1 MLDRLVG
8 AADQPRLDAEAH
20 RGEQR
25 LQLLW
30 LVELEVER
38 EALLLTN
45 FPP

>member
-8 AADQPRLDAEAH
+8 AADQPRLNAKA
-20 RGEQR
+20 RLGEQC
-25 LQLLW
+25 LELLW

-38 EALLLTN
+38 EALLLTD